1 MTLMQILIECEN
13 KLGWI
18 PDVGRGRDIHQARA
32 ITHRVVSIALSKRLY
47 SVDDLALALAY
58 CKRKRQPINH
68 PLQLIPLIAE
78 ARTLAGP
85 KARPIG
91 LDIRQGEAI
100 AWEQQRQDDDSSYW
114 IGRIVNS
121 LNAGLEDV
129 LAEWT
134 AAGRG

>member
-18 PDVGRGRDIHQARA
+18 PEQARGQDIYRA
-32 ITHRVVSIALSKRLY
+32 RAVVHRIVSLALSKRHY

-58 CKRKRQPINH
+58 CKRKRQPITH
-68 PLQLIPLIAE
+68 PLQLIPLIPE
-78 ARTLAGP
+78 ARALAGP
-85 KARPIG
+85 QARPIS